1 MCEEITRDAQRLG
14 GPILEETYVQLWRIY
29 FAMDE
34 FNLAAG
40 MCQRLLKE
48 FPESSFVDEAMVQ
61 QAHVAR
67 EQGDL
72 ARAISLY
79 TAITRLQN
87 SPLRGEGQFG
97 IAECYEQMALQ
108 NPGPRS
114 EQMFE
119 RAFVEYKKVYE
130 LFPDS
135 GRVGEA
141 VAKMA
146 NFYYQKQDFSRAVDV
161 FENVLT
167 DYPDANFLDVILF
180 NYGRCL
186 YRLGRKPEARRQFDQ
201 LLNDFPE
208 STLAPEAK
216 KIIGALSATSAA
228 TAPPPASP

>member
-1 MCEEITRDAQRLG
+1 M
-14 GPILEETYVQLWRIY
+14 
-29 FAMDE
+29 
-34 FNLAAG
+34 
-40 MCQRLLKE
+40 
-48 FPESSFVDEAMVQ
+48 
-61 QAHVAR
+61 AHVAR
-67 EQGDL
+67 KQGDL

-79 TAITRLQN
+79 TAIVRLQN

-97 IAECYEQMALQ
+97 IAECYEEMVIKAPA
-108 NPGPRS
+108 NRS
-114 EQMFE
+114 AQLFE

-130 LFPDS
+130 QFPDS

-146 NFYYQKQDFSRAVDV
+146 NFYYQKKDYARAVDV

-186 YRLGRKPEARRQFDQ
+186 YRLGRKGQAKQQFDQ

-216 KIIGALSATSAA
+216 KIVGALGRSGGGTATPPDSPQD
-228 TAPPPASP
+228 PPPAGS